1 MDYFFLKGEKLSAL
15 NKAFIDKLSVFYDKI
30 AVYDVQKSIEQEKQN
45 LKWLQDNLGR
55 LLGKASEKL
64 MFEFKESY
72 GKVKSKFEGLI
83 NPVEDTAD
91 IFVAHSDISR
101 EIRHTG
107 TLAYFL
113 KDKEILKAFL
123 HKFKMYNF
131 DEFIEKGLFK
141 VVPEYCIYNK
151 EYDKECRFDII
162 IFFGSDKNASTYN
175 SSVIIEAKIHSKEN
189 IYRINQKEV
198 TQKELYQ
205 KTIAENPNLFGKCTC
220 LYLTLENE
228 DDMTNNFENITWLDI
243 LATLQKYVLYMK
255 PDNRK
260 SAYLVFLQLWIGS
273 FLGGVYKCPKAKDF
287 ENKKSLK
294 NKDKLISFITQLADN
309 GEE

>member
-1 MDYFFLKGEKLSAL
+1 MKLRELNITFIEKLIA
-15 NKAFIDKLSVFYDKI
+15 FYDKMV
-30 AVYDVQKSIEQEKQN
+30 VYDIQKNVEQEKLN

-55 LLGKASEKL
+55 LLGEANEKL
-64 MFEFKESY
+64 MSEFKENY
-72 GKVKSKFEGLI
+72 NRVKSRFEGLV
-83 NPVEDTAD
+83 NPVEDTTD
-91 IFVAHSDISR
+91 IFVAHSDTSR

-107 TLAYFL
+107 TLTYFL
-113 KDKEILKAFL
+113 KNKEILKAFL

-131 DEFIEKGLFK
+131 DEFVEKGQFK
-141 VVPEYCIYNK
+141 VTSEYCIYNK
-151 EYDKECRFDII
+151 EYNKECRFDII
-162 IFFGSDKNASTYN
+162 IFFGSDKNVDAYN
-175 SSVIIEAKIHSKEN
+175 SSVIIEAKVYSKEN
-189 IYRINQKEV
+189 IYKINQTEI